1 MLILSENLF
10 QYINFLH
17 YIVYNY
23 YIMINI
29 TIVQGVFLLFG
40 YVTPLK
46 GELKVKDFSRFKC
59 YYCGLCCHIKNQF
72 GNIPRLSLNYDMT
85 FLGLLLDGLNPD
97 EVEVSSHRCI
107 LHPGEKKMVISNNKS
122 ISYAAY
128 INIALFYYKLV
139 DDVEDDKTLKSKISA
154 SILSPYRKKIP
165 PSVMKTD
172 FEIKKCLTVLSELEQ
187 NKSFSSLDEICDPFS
202 RLVGTVLK
210 NYPYELTDDSDN
222 LRNTLYTLGYSIG
235 KWIYLIDALDD
246 LKKDMEQ
253 NKFNPINFLYN
264 KDNMI
269 YDDFIESIKSRI
281 EFTILNC
288 GYSIKENLMQ
298 LDLKRNKD
306 ILYNI
311 VELGLMDKYI
321 KVINH
326 PDNTN
331 ETKRS
336 DL

>member
-1 MLILSENLF
+1 M
-10 QYINFLH
+10 
-17 YIVYNY
+17 
-23 YIMINI
+23 
-29 TIVQGVFLLFG
+29 FG

-46 GELKVKDFSRFKC
+46 GELKVKDFGRFKC
-59 YYCGLCCHIKNQF
+59 YYCGLCCHIKKQF

-85 FLGLLLDGLNPD
+85 FLGLLLDSLNPD
-97 EVEVSSHRCI
+97 EIEVSSHRCI
-107 LHPGEKKMVISNNKS
+107 LHPTEKKVVISNNKAM
-122 ISYAAY
+122 SYAAY
-128 INIALFYYKLV
+128 INISLFYYKLV
-139 DDVEDDKTLKSKISA
+139 DDVQDDKLLKSKIFA
-154 SILSPYRKKIP
+154 SILSPYRKKFP
-165 PSVMKTD
+165 NSVLKID
-172 FEIKKCLTVLSELEQ
+172 NEIKMYLNELSTLEN

-202 RLVGTVLK
+202 KLVGSVFK
-210 NYPYELTDDSDN
+210 NYPYELTDDSDI
-222 LRNTLYTLGYSIG
+222 LRSTLYTLGYSIG

-246 LKKDMEQ
+246 LKEDIENK
-253 NKFNPINFLYN
+253 KFNPINYLYN
-264 KDNMI
+264 TNNMM
-269 YDDFIESIKSRI
+269 YEELIESINSRI

-288 GYSIKENLMQ
+288 GYNIKENLMK
-298 LDLKRNKD
+298 LNLNRNKD